1 MGIYASLVDYDEEFQ
16 RLDIEPI
23 VVNDYNTAIPE
34 EKEALDHHLFTHYQD
49 TDTIEAGASCDC
61 GSLTDVFRIGLVCHI
76 CNTKV
81 QSTTDRPIQSML
93 WIRAPEGVPRLFN
106 PEAWMILEPALK
118 VKDFNFLEYLTN
130 TGYRYEYDKIKSKE
144 TLKKLDKLFAADLP
158 RGLNNFIA
166 HFDQIIEFL
175 FSSSI
180 IDSNK
185 ANKGELKRFIDEN
198 KHLFF
203 PKHIPIPSRICF
215 VVESTTSGVYI
226 DKPLGMA
233 MDAVLTVSSIR
244 STAIPMRPQVVENR
258 IAKAIRE
265 LAKFY
270 DVYMKQR
277 LSKKPGMFR
286 RHVFGS
292 RLHFS
297 ARSVITSLSD
307 PHHWQELHIPWGL
320 ATQLLKYHIINKL
333 LKRGYSANDAL
344 HFVYSNVLRYNAE
357 LDQIFQELINES
369 PGGSGIPVIFSRN

>member
-1 MGIYASLVDYDEEFQ
+1 
-16 RLDIEPI
+16 
-23 VVNDYNTAIPE
+23 
-34 EKEALDHHLFTHYQD
+34 
-49 TDTIEAGASCDC
+49 
-61 GSLTDVFRIGLVCHI
+61 
-76 CNTKV
+76 
-81 QSTTDRPIQSML
+81 
-93 WIRAPEGVPRLFN
+93 
-106 PEAWMILEPALK
+106 
-118 VKDFNFLEYLTN
+118 
-130 TGYRYEYDKIKSKE
+130 
-144 TLKKLDKLFAADLP
+144 
-158 RGLNNFIA
+158 
-166 HFDQIIEFL
+166 
-175 FSSSI
+175 
-180 IDSNK
+180 
-185 ANKGELKRFIDEN
+185 
-198 KHLFF
+198 
-203 PKHIPIPSRICF
+203 
-215 VVESTTSGVYI
+215 
-226 DKPLGMA
+226 

-369 PGGSGIPVIFSRN
+369 PGGSGIPVIFSRNPTLQRGSMQQFYITKVKTDPHVNTVSMSVLTLRAPKQNAAYHLEPLPQCA